1 MVNNGT
7 ITRYCILRITE
18 FIINTMG
25 SGNKICIIHGAEH
38 VRDGG
43 SSRIGSPCD
52 YAGSLASTN
61 NQNRRLNAGSTAS
74 SASTSSSN
82 NDESSTSAGRAIGT
96 ANTNEAPQQITVT
109 GCGISQANGVYKL
122 NMDIMGRSRYA
133 KVGRWK
139 GSKKT
144 FTIRKNIF
152 SDSWSLYA
160 HEDCL
165 YDVSSTDTLLPP
177 KSGWEVF
184 LANGVSPAP
193 TVTY

>member
-1 MVNNGT
+1 
-7 ITRYCILRITE
+7 
-18 FIINTMG
+18 MG
-25 SGNKICIIHGAEH
+25 SGNKICIILGAEH

-43 SSRIGSPCD
+43 SSRIGAPCD
-52 YAGSLASTN
+52 YIRTLTSTH
-61 NQNRRLNAGSTAS
+61 NQNRSTAS
-74 SASTSSSN
+74 SAPTSSSN
-82 NDESSTSAGRAIGT
+82 NNESSTSAGRAIGT
-96 ANTNEAPQQITVT
+96 AANTNEAPQQITVT

-122 NMDIMGRSRYA
+122 NMAIMGRSRYA

-160 HEDCL
+160 HDDCL

-177 KSGWEVF
+177 KRLWEVF

>member
-1 MVNNGT
+1 
-7 ITRYCILRITE
+7 
-18 FIINTMG
+18 MG
-25 SGNKICIIHGAEH
+25 SGRKMLILFGAEH
-38 VRDGG
+38 VRGRV

-74 SASTSSSN
+74 SASTSLSN
-82 NDESSTSAGRAIGT
+82 NNESSTSAGRAIGT

-109 GCGISQANGVYKL
+109 GCGVPEANGIYKL
-122 NMDIMGRSRYA
+122 DMAIWGRSRYA

-139 GSKKT
+139 GNKET

-177 KSGWEVF
+177 KSGWDVF
-184 LANGVSPAP
+184 LRIGAYSPAP